1 MRLGNDWGGEQF
13 DFYSFRN
20 ITLNPNQEYFYI
32 SDRSF
37 HKVGN
42 YFAEPVVKIAG
53 QWGGVAQ
60 ANRVYFTVGNPPP
73 GPSPTPPPT
82 SQGITVLQVWPQN
95 SVMSPNQ
102 SFNPF
107 VEVQTTGFSLN
118 CAQDFLENRDGNLY
132 GTGPNQGCVS
142 LGDNKY
148 KFYFHTPMQTPG
160 SSGEYHSQWKVWH
173 YPEHIGPTIDI
184 SFRVGMP
191 PNNNRPPSSTTL
203 VSPHNWSEIRSVTP
217 PQLCWNTASD
227 PDGDT
232 VEYYAEIFDSTVS
245 ANSGWTTG
253 TCWQP
258 SEITGQYH
266 GYQWRVKTRDSS
278 DAQSGWSERWHFSFK
293 PPEYNPPIPTSTPL
307 PLPTLP
313 PTSSNNWWDTAY
325 THRRNIPIETLWSL
339 PVGTLMKV
347 DGLDLQEL
355 VNQGKVRSDFK
366 DVRVVRRLSGNSW
379 QEVARVVYA
388 TSDIEFQIIAP
399 INVGI
404 NTSYYLYYGNP
415 NPNEPVTFDMAR
427 GYWTDYYLDKWW
439 SSYHST
445 REFNQSM
452 DFENICEPPIDH
464 DGQTGASLD
473 QSDKY
478 RGRIFIPTTG
488 DWTFRV
494 YTNDG
499 YRLAIGDQEI
509 ARFDGYAQNRWETI
523 GPVHLKSG
531 WHVMRFQD
539 MWVGCG
545 AWKIAMEGPSFPN
558 QIIPADYFQKL
569 EGNLKTG
576 ITPGAEENQTM
587 VLQEQSTNSTPVV
600 SSTVKSTFSQ
610 KKSK

>member
-1 MRLGNDWGGEQF
+1 
-13 DFYSFRN
+13 
-20 ITLNPNQEYFYI
+20 
-32 SDRSF
+32 
-37 HKVGN
+37 
-42 YFAEPVVKIAG
+42 
-53 QWGGVAQ
+53 
-60 ANRVYFTVGNPPP
+60 
-73 GPSPTPPPT
+73 
-82 SQGITVLQVWPQN
+82 
-95 SVMSPNQ
+95 
-102 SFNPF
+102 
-107 VEVQTTGFSLN
+107 
-118 CAQDFLENRDGNLY
+118 
-132 GTGPNQGCVS
+132 
-142 LGDNKY
+142 
-148 KFYFHTPMQTPG
+148 
-160 SSGEYHSQWKVWH
+160 
-173 YPEHIGPTIDI
+173 
-184 SFRVGMP
+184 
-191 PNNNRPPSSTTL
+191 
-203 VSPHNWSEIRSVTP
+203 
-217 PQLCWNTASD
+217 
-227 PDGDT
+227 
-232 VEYYAEIFDSTVS
+232 
-245 ANSGWTTG
+245 
-253 TCWQP
+253 
-258 SEITGQYH
+258 
-266 GYQWRVKTRDSS
+266 
-278 DAQSGWSERWHFSFK
+278 
-293 PPEYNPPIPTSTPL
+293 
-307 PLPTLP
+307 
-313 PTSSNNWWDTAY
+313 
-325 THRRNIPIETLWSL
+325 
-339 PVGTLMKV
+339 MKV